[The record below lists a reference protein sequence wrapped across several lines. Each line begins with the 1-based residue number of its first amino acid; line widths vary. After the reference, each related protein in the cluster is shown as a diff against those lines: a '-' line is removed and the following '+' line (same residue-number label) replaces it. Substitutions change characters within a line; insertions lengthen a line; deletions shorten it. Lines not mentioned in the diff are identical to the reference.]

1 MAAELGNNYP
11 EYTIE
16 EIKELIQGYANH
28 RRQGFDKESYPL
40 CDYRT
45 IERHL
50 AKYADVLQT
59 EKEELEQ
66 AEREGQLEWEI
77 IGKNLMTG
85 KMNGSATAWIFKGK
99 NKYGYKDRQEI
110 DQNNTFS
117 QLPTIT
123 IVNAKDNTGN

>member
-1 MAAELGNNYP
+1 MPSNS
-11 EYTIE
+11 EYSIE
-16 EIKELIQGYANH
+16 EIKELITGYANH

-50 AKYADVLQT
+50 DVYSADLQT
-59 EKEELEQ
+59 EKRELEQ

-110 DQNNTFS
+110 DNNHDFKGKPSIILDFGGISETY
-117 QLPTIT
+117 QG
-123 IVNAKDNTGN
+123 D